1 MTQDPE
7 ASRTLV
13 LDTSVAV
20 KFYVREEM
28 HEEALSVLAA
38 AESGIVE
45 LIAPD
50 TIQPEF
56 LNALWW
62 KYRRGEFSREEVRKG
77 WERFT
82 EDEAASLY
90 ALEDLMARA
99 AGITLETGVIVYDA
113 LFLALAEEM
122 ETPLV
127 TADDKLL
134 RATRAT
140 KYSRL
145 AQSLTEWTLDRR

>member
-7 ASRTLV
+7 VSRTLV

-28 HEEALSVLAA
+28 HEEALTVLAA
-38 AESGIVE
+38 AESGMVE

-62 KYRRGEFSREEVRKG
+62 KYRRGEFSREEVRKA

-82 EDEAASLY
+82 EDETASLY
-90 ALEDLMARA
+90 AIGDLMPRA
-99 AGITLETGVIVYDA
+99 AGITLEIGVIVYDA
-113 LFLALAEEM
+113 LFLTLAEEM
-122 ETPLV
+122 DTTVV

-134 RATRAT
+134 RVMKAT
-140 KYSRL
+140 KYSHL
-145 AQSLTEWTLDRR
+145 AQSLTGWTLDRR